1 VGAGQRGTGYALRRG
16 LIRWRDRVGAAASAA
31 APTPAAAA
39 AWLVAGVALAGYA
52 ACLPLLYLTGDYAQ
66 AGYGAGGTVA
76 GLVCLAVGVLVARRQ
91 PGNPIGWLLL
101 GWAVLIP
108 ASGLVTLY
116 AVADYRVHHA
126 ALPFGAA
133 ALLLEPAQFLIAVLA
148 GLIVVLFPDGTLPS
162 RRWRWAVAGFLA
174 AAAVFLAH
182 LVAGQARAI
191 GRPPV
196 RVDLAGAPLAH
207 PPPAGAAAVLARA
220 GPLAGWLAVILLLAF
235 TARQAASYSRA
246 TGNRRQQL
254 RWLITGAVSCV
265 LATAVTV
272 ASGSSYSTAARIIQD
287 AADLGAAALPVGIG
301 IGIVKYRLYDIDRII
316 SRTLAYAIL
325 TGLLAGLY
333 TGLVLLVS
341 WAAPHSSAVAVA
353 AATLA
358 VAALFNPLRRR
369 IQRLVDR
376 RFNRARYDADAAVAA
391 FAARLQ
397 DAVDLDTIRADLL
410 GVVHRSLEPA
420 HARIWLTR
428 PR

>member
-1 VGAGQRGTGYALRRG
+1 VGAGQRGAGYALPDG
-16 LIRWRDRVGAAASAA
+16 LIRWRDRLAAA
-31 APTPAAAA
+31 TPATAA
-39 AWLVAGVALAGYA
+39 AWLAAGLVLAGYA
-52 ACLPLLYLTGDYAQ
+52 ACLLLLFLTGDHAQ

-101 GWAVLIP
+101 GWAFLIP

-116 AVADYRVHHA
+116 AVADYRVHHGT
-126 ALPFGAA
+126 LPLGAA
-133 ALLLEPAQFLIAVLA
+133 ALLLEPAQVLIAVLA
-148 GLIVVLFPDGTLPS
+148 GLAVAAFPDGTLPS

-174 AAAVFLAH
+174 AAAVFVAH

-196 RVDLAGAPLAH
+196 RVNLAGAPLAH
-207 PPPAGAAAVLARA
+207 PAAAPGGAAVLARA
-220 GPLAGWLAVILLLAF
+220 GPLAGWLVVILLLAF
-235 TARQAASYSRA
+235 TARQAASYTRA

-254 RWLITGAVSCV
+254 KWLIAGAVSCV

-272 ASGSSYSTAARIIQD
+272 ASGGSYTTAARIIQD

-316 SRTLAYAIL
+316 SRTLAYTLL

-341 WAAPHSSAVAVA
+341 WAVPHSSTVAVA

-376 RFNRARYDADAAVAA
+376 RFNRARYDADTAVAA

-397 DAVDLDTIRADLL
+397 GAVDLDTIRADLL
-410 GVVHRSLEPA
+410 GVVQHSLEPA
-420 HARIWLTR
+420 HTSIWLTR
-428 PR
+428 S